1 MGRLHRRPGRMR
13 VEVRPGRPGCARG
26 KTWGGVVEALRAVD
40 PTRIG
45 PFPLLARLGEGG
57 MGVVYL
63 ARTVEGRAVA
73 LKTVRA
79 DMANAPG
86 FRQRFAREVRA
97 CRAVSGPGMV
107 KVIDFD
113 TGGNL
118 PWLATEYVPGPSLGA
133 AVDVHGPLPE
143 DSLRRLL
150 GGLARGLVR
159 VHSAGLV
166 HRDVKPTNVLLA
178 PEGPLLIDFGIAR
191 AADETALTGT
201 GMVIGSPGYMPP
213 EQAVGRTVEAAGDV
227 FSLGA
232 VVAYAATG
240 RGPFGTGAVH
250 ELLYRLVHEEPDLAG
265 LPPGLVETVR
275 RMLAK
280 DARHRPSAEEL
291 AAVDGAEGG
300 NWLPEAVSADIT
312 RQRGRLRA
320 LQAAAATLV
329 VNPAHSVNPAPGPA
343 LEPAPTR
350 IDPARPVSP
359 APSPRAAPPV
369 RRMSR
374 RALLGT
380 GIVGCSALVG
390 GAWALVRAQDREG
403 GASGGKAL
411 REPSWSYTHDAEIVT
426 PPAPGRRT
434 VAFGDARGRIVL
446 VSQNSHALQ
455 WAVDLRTYAGAGTV
469 SEAVPIVLPVG
480 VDRIRRGDQDVVLAL
495 TGDATLH
502 GLSQESGERLW
513 TRTFHGDTARL
524 LPQVGGG
531 HFVVASGYGRSLGKV
546 TVMNAAGVVLLETD
560 PPDSSLAWDEGDAV
574 ALYSLAGD
582 WDGPGRRTVSVPD
595 GKTSRLRKLPDGL
608 ASAAI
613 EADGCLYFHTR
624 RGVACEPVDPSDVS
638 GWEFTSDADS
648 VVVDRD
654 PPVVQGGTVIFRYGE
669 AVYAT
674 AGPDDPLWKFVAD
687 GQITGRVSSLA
698 RGGDEESLLFFG
710 TDKATVYALNG
721 RSGKVVWQHT
731 APGGPLHGP
740 VPHGDSVY
748 VAQERTL
755 TVLDSAGPRWKS

>member
-1 MGRLHRRPGRMR
+1 M
-13 VEVRPGRPGCARG
+13 
-26 KTWGGVVEALRAVD
+26 EALRAGD

-86 FRQRFAREVRA
+86 FRRRFAREVRA

-107 KVIDFD
+107 EVIDFD
-113 TGGNL
+113 TGGDL
-118 PWLATEYVPGPSLGA
+118 PWLATEYVSGPSLGA

-143 DSLRRLL
+143 DSVRHLL

-159 VHSAGLV
+159 VHAAGLV

-213 EQAVGRTVEAAGDV
+213 EQAVGRTVEATGDV

-280 DARHRPSAEEL
+280 DPRHRPSAEEL
-291 AAVDGAEGG
+291 AAVNEAEGEGG

-320 LQAAAATLV
+320 LQAAAPTLAAH
-329 VNPAHSVNPAPGPA
+329 PAPSVNPAPGPA

-359 APSPRAAPPV
+359 ASSVRAAPPT

-380 GIVGCSALVG
+380 GIVGCSALLG
-390 GAWALVRAQDREG
+390 GAWAIMRVLDRDG
-403 GASGGKAL
+403 SGSGGMAL

-426 PPAPGRRT
+426 PPAPGRST

-446 VSQNSHALQ
+446 VSQNSHALE
-455 WAVDLRTYAGAGTV
+455 WAVDLRVYEGAGTV
-469 SEAVPIVLPVG
+469 SEADPLVLPVA
-480 VDRIRRGDQDVVLAL
+480 VDRIRRGEQDVILAL
-495 TGDATLH
+495 TKDNTLH

-513 TRTFHGDTARL
+513 TRTFSGDTARL
-524 LPQVGGG
+524 LPQVGGS
-531 HFVVASGYGRSLGKV
+531 HFVVVSGNGRSLDKA

-560 PPDSSLAWDEGDAV
+560 TPDTSLAWDEGDAV
-574 ALYSLAGD
+574 ALYGLAGD
-582 WDGPGRRTVSVPD
+582 WDGTGRRTVSIPE
-595 GKTSRLRKLPDGL
+595 GKASRFRKLPDDL
-608 ASAAI
+608 ASPAI
-613 EADGCLYFHTR
+613 EADEFLYFHTR
-624 RGVACEPVDPSDVS
+624 RGVACEPVDPSGVS
-638 GWEFTSDADS
+638 GWEFTADDDS

-654 PPVVQGGTVIFRYGE
+654 PPIVQDGTVIFRYGE
-669 AVYAT
+669 AVYAA
-674 AGPDDPLWKFVAD
+674 AGVGDATWKFVAD
-687 GQITGRVSSLA
+687 GQITGRLSLLS
-698 RGGDEESLLFFG
+698 RGGEEESLLFFG
-710 TDKATVYALNG
+710 TDKATVYALNS
-721 RSGKVVWQHT
+721 RSGKVLWKHT
-731 APGGPLHGP
+731 TAEGTLHGP

-748 VAQERTL
+748 VARNRTL
-755 TVLDSAGPRWKS
+755 SALDAAGPRWES